1 MGGIS
6 ILAMLAVFGLVFLFV
21 AGTLLL
27 VFLGTGI
34 PLLVLAIRRRLG
46 HRSRASK
53 IAMIVLGIVCGVA
66 FVLLAAIFVFLVLP
80 ILAN

>member
-1 MGGIS
+1 MGTALV
-6 ILAMLAVFGLVFLFV
+6 ILAMLVII

-34 PLLVLAIRRRLG
+34 PLLVLAIRRRRG

-53 IAMIVLGIVCGVA
+53 IAMIVLGIIFGVTTLLIIA
-66 FVLLAAIFVFLVLP
+66 LVLFLVW
-80 ILAN
+80 ATTGS

>member
-1 MGGIS
+1 MGFALV
-6 ILAMLAVFGLVFLFV
+6 ILGVLLIV
-21 AGTLLL
+21 AGTLLV

-53 IAMIVLGIVCGVA
+53 IAMIVLGIVCGLTA
-66 FVLLAAIFVFLVLP
+66 LILGALIVFLVLP
-80 ILAN
+80 AAA